1 MISMKLPD
9 VNNTPETF
17 DEELEYVDE
26 WVQRN
31 NHAWTPQIEINML
44 KKALKEEHLY
54 TETEIRKMKTRLRH
68 MKIVKAQLKRG
79 PGFGN

>member
-1 MISMKLPD
+1 MK
-9 VNNTPETF
+9 VNTPELPIEESF
-17 DEELEYVDE
+17 DAELAYVND

-31 NHAWTPQIEINML
+31 NASWTPHKEITML
-44 KKALKEEHLY
+44 KKALKNDYLY
-54 TETEIRKMKTRLRH
+54 TDDELRKMKTRLRD